1 MYSPFSDSKGRPLTI
16 EKVKFSHL
24 SQLVDCD
31 KGHHVEYKLLH
42 EDGGKA
48 QLAKEITSF
57 ANCEGGWLI
66 VGIDD
71 KTKGIIYHEEGER
84 AKLYYTNLEK
94 EAAVLQEKES
104 FLNKVFKGN
113 AGLMIST
120 MVEQNELSD
129 QEIEQLIEL
138 LQSKK

>member
-1 MYSPFSDSKGRPLTI
+1 MTKISDAEWKIMNLLWEEEPKTIMQITKELRDITGWSKHTI
-16 EKVKFSHL
+16 ITYLKRMEA
-24 SQLVDCD
+24 
-31 KGHHVEYKLLH
+31 KGV
-42 EDGGKA
+42 
-48 QLAKEITSF
+48 
-57 ANCEGGWLI
+57 
-66 VGIDD
+66 
-71 KTKGIIYHEEGER
+71 IYHEEGER
-84 AKLYYTNLEK
+84 AKLYYTSLER

-104 FLNKVFKGN
+104 FLNKVFRGN

>member
-1 MYSPFSDSKGRPLTI
+1 MSTKQRRMKMTKISDAEWKIMNLLWEEEPKTIMQITKELKDITGWSKHTI
-16 EKVKFSHL
+16 
-24 SQLVDCD
+24 
-31 KGHHVEYKLLH
+31 
-42 EDGGKA
+42 
-48 QLAKEITSF
+48 ITYLKRME
-57 ANCEGGWLI
+57 A
-66 VGIDD
+66 
-71 KTKGIIYHEEGER
+71 KGIIYHEEGER
-84 AKLYYTNLEK
+84 AKLYYTRLER